1 MRVDRQSLTDL
12 LSLRDAALILSTL
25 HRRQV
30 VFPLP
35 PTPHAVALVLRHLWA
50 HRHVSLPPCGPRG
63 VKSVA
68 TLSSPLSSA
77 LTGKPRRAALVRLWG
92 QLAKRVLSAN
102 EGCSVLF
109 CHVCVAA
116 VVLLQDVIP
125 TANHDAPL
133 AFKVRQT
140 GRQWRACVGQRQ
152 AGPLCSIIDS
162 VNRREYEPPHQAL

>member
-1 MRVDRQSLTDL
+1 MIHSLTAPSPVPPCPLPRRPSELSSYMRVDRQSLTDL

-30 VFPLP
+30 VFPVP

-50 HRHVSLPPCGPRG
+50 NRHVTLPPCGPRG

-68 TLSSPLSSA
+68 TLSSPLSST
-77 LTGKPRRAALVRLWG
+77 LIGKPRRAALVRLWG
-92 QLAKRVLSAN
+92 QLAKRVVAAN

-125 TANHDAPL
+125 TTTHDTPL
-133 AFKVRQT
+133 AFRVRHPDMPRT
-140 GRQWRACVGQRQ
+140 ELV
-152 AGPLCSIIDS
+152 
-162 VNRREYEPPHQAL
+162 